1 LSRWIFIR
9 SPVVDISALMPGALA
24 VGAQEVNLVSTAPNR
39 TALALTIYNKG
50 TALVRDTR
58 TYTLAP
64 GLNTLNVTDVAE
76 KIDSTSVQFV
86 SLTDP
91 TGTRVL
97 EQNFVFDLVD
107 PSRLVNRF
115 IDQRIRVTATDGTAF
130 EGVLL
135 SGRGGSIVLLT
146 DDGGVVTVQQDQ
158 IRDLR
163 FPSLPG
169 GLITRP
175 TLRWLVESAAGGDQ
189 SLEMTY
195 LTDGI
200 TWTADYIVLL
210 ARDNRA
216 LDLNGWVTLTN
227 TSGAAYPEATVKL
240 VAGDINRIQSQEALL
255 KDTMQI
261 EFLSV
266 REPQVEQREFF
277 EYQLY
282 EIARP
287 VTVGRNE
294 TKQVEFVGGA
304 GIPATTYYVFEV
316 PLPLFSK
323 KPISERYAGTA
334 RTGSISIYLEFSTGK
349 ENGLGADLP
358 AGRVRVYQED
368 IDGAALLIGENRI
381 GHTPEGETVS
391 LYLGNAFDLVGERS
405 QTRFNLIANNIL
417 EETYEIRLRNRK
429 DDVTVEIRV
438 PETLFRWSNWRIL
451 ESSLPFKQ
459 LDAHTIEFRS
469 SVPPGGE
476 TVITYTVRY
485 TLP

>member
-1 LSRWIFIR
+1 MWKR
-9 SPVVDISALMPGALA
+9 SLFMLIAACVLVMGALA
-24 VGAQEVNLVSTAPNR
+24 INAQEVNIVPAESNR
-39 TALALTIYNKG
+39 TALALTIYNQG

-64 GLNTLNVTDVAE
+64 GLNVLNVTDVAE
-76 KIDSTSVQFV
+76 QIDSTSVQFV

-107 PSRLVNRF
+107 PFTLVNRF
-115 IDQRIRVTATDGTAF
+115 IDQRIRVTVTDGAMF

-146 DDGGVVTVQQDQ
+146 DDGGVITVGQDQ

-175 TLRWLVESAAGGDQ
+175 TLRWLVESAAGGEQ

-195 LTDGI
+195 LTGGI
-200 TWTADYIVLL
+200 TWMADYIVLL
-210 ARDNRA
+210 SRDNSA

-240 VAGDINRIQSQEALL
+240 VAGDINRIAAQ
-255 KDTMQI
+255 
-261 EFLSV
+261 
-266 REPQVEQREFF
+266 REVAVDMMPVMAMAAPTPQVEQREFF

-287 VTVGRNE
+287 VTVGSNE
-294 TKQVEFVGGA
+294 TKQVEFVSGA
-304 GIPATTYYVFEV
+304 GIPANTYYVFNAGV
-316 PLPLFSK
+316 PFYGYPVYDQ
-323 KPISERYAGTA
+323 YAGTA
-334 RTGSISIYLEFSTGK
+334 TAGAINTYLEFSTGE

-368 IDGAALLIGENRI
+368 IDGAALLIGENQI
-381 GHTPEGETVS
+381 GHTPEGEDVS
-391 LYLGNAFDLVGERS
+391 LYLGNAFDLVGERT
-405 QTRFNLIANNIL
+405 QTRFNMIAANVL

-438 PETLFRWSNWRIL
+438 PETLFRWSNWQIL
-451 ESSLPFKQ
+451 ESSLPFTQ
-459 LDAHTIEFRS
+459 LDANTIEFRA

-485 TLP
+485 TFPQ